1 MSLVLLLLLRRQ
13 SKICCRCSR
22 DASRMLQVLEAA
34 LPEQS
39 ANVVIK
45 TEGCSAIDYK
55 AAAQMMLRMVQTLKL

>member
-1 MSLVLLLLLRRQ
+1 
-13 SKICCRCSR
+13 
-22 DASRMLQVLEAA
+22 MLQVLEAA